1 MAVYSSAQGVPAALV
16 EERDACG
23 VGFIASMDQRKT
35 HDILKQSLNA
45 LTCMEHRGATSADNV
60 SGDGAGIMT
69 DIPWK
74 LFEREGVDVGAVK
87 NADGSDATGVG
98 QMFMPHEDTK
108 EAMAVVDAAAETL
121 GLNVLMWRD
130 VPVNEQVLGEL
141 SRGFVPVVKQIVL
154 QARTG
159 LATSSDF
166 DKVLYECR
174 RLVQANFRNFSPE
187 RAVNSYVMGIVM
199 FMFRELTFYTVVV
212 I

>member
-1 MAVYSSAQGVPAALV
+1 MQWTVALIVLVAHLYGGVAFRGHKLSSRLGSRTLAVRSRSTELDMAVYSSAQGVPAALV

-130 VPVNEQVLGEL
+130 VPVNEQV
-141 SRGFVPVVKQIVL
+141 
-154 QARTG
+154 
-159 LATSSDF
+159 
-166 DKVLYECR
+166 
-174 RLVQANFRNFSPE
+174 
-187 RAVNSYVMGIVM
+187 
-199 FMFRELTFYTVVV
+199 
-212 I
+212 